1 MNDGDNED
9 REREI
14 RERIVRLMRA
24 NEQAAKAP
32 ITDDEKQKL
41 NAAAAR
47 LDQML
52 KTAADAEGQILI
64 SAAARLDQLLT
75 DISEGKDISN
85 DIKRRKSAESSPAE

>member
-24 NEQAAKAP
+24 NEQAAKVP

-52 KTAADAEGQILI
+52 KTAADAERQILI

-75 DISEGKDISN
+75 DISEEKDISN
-85 DIKRRKSAESSPAE
+85 DIKRRKSAESWPAG